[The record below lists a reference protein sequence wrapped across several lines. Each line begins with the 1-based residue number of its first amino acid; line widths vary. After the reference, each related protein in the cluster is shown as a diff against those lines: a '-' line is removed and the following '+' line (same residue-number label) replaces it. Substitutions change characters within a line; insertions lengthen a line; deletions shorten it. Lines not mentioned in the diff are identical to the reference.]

1 MSKIEFS
8 QKEKES
14 LVLKIQNYFDKE
26 LAQELEQFDAE
37 FLIDFIS
44 NEMGAYYYNK
54 GLGDAQIVLAS
65 KIDTISEAISEIEQP
80 TDYFK

>member
-8 QKEKES
+8 QKEKAL
-14 LVLKIQNYFDKE
+14 LVLKIQKYFDKE

-44 NEMGAYYYNK
+44 DELGAYYYNK
-54 GLGDAQIVLAS
+54 GLDDAQIVLAS

>member
-8 QKEKES
+8 QKEKAL
-14 LVLKIQNYFDKE
+14 LVLKIQKYFDNE

-44 NEMGAYYYNK
+44 DELGAYYYNK
-54 GLGDAQIVLAS
+54 GLDDAQIVLAS

-80 TDYFK
+80 TAYFK